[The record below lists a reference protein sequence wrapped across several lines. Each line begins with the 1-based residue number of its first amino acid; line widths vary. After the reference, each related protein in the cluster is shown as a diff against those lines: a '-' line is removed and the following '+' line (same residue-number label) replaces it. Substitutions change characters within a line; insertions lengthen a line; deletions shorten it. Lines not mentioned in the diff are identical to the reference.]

1 MAPTDASSLSLA
13 MTTKNVFRWC
23 QCPRAIIEAI
33 AVRRDGARTQQESQM
48 MLGPVA
54 SEQRG
59 SMLELFLVGPER
71 VGMLWPGRDP
81 PLPLTGYLD
90 LWLWI
95 NFSKPQFS
103 HLEDGTN
110 DNVRLRI
117 VLCASF
123 CSVSGMKDH
132 T

>member
-1 MAPTDASSLSLA
+1 MVNSIPASLPTDASSLSLA

-59 SMLELFLVGPER
+59 SMLELFLVGP
-71 VGMLWPGRDP
+71 
-81 PLPLTGYLD
+81 
-90 LWLWI
+90 
-95 NFSKPQFS
+95 
-103 HLEDGTN
+103 
-110 DNVRLRI
+110 
-117 VLCASF
+117 
-123 CSVSGMKDH
+123 
-132 T
+132 